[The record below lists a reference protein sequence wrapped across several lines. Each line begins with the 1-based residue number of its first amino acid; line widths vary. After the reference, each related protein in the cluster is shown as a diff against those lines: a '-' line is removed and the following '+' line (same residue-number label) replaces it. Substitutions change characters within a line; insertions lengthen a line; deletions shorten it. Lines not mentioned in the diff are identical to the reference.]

1 MICSRTLYNW
11 VWAGLLPIKAI
22 ELPHTLRRKTSKYW
36 NHENK
41 KVFGK
46 SISKRPAAAA
56 LRVEEGHWEGDTV
69 VGKRNGREAVI
80 LTLLEKKTENYL
92 AFHIRSK
99 TSPAVMEAMQILRD
113 EFGDRPPR
121 FLKPLPW
128 TTAASLPTWQRWRN
142 GALKCSTPTRTPP
155 GSGPKTS
162 VTTVCS
168 GPTSQ
173 RARPLRSIVIKMFS
187 LLLMNST
194 AGLKKLGCR
203 TPEELFESFLDAV
216 FAA

>member
-11 VWAGLLPIKAI
+11 VWAGLLPIQAI

-41 KVFGK
+41 KVLGK

-92 AFHIRSK
+92 AFRIRSK

-113 EFGDRPPR
+113 EFGDRSSKVFKTITVDNGSEFADLAKVEEWGTEVFYAHPHTSWERPQNER
-121 FLKPLPW
+121 HNGLLRAYFPKG
-128 TTAASLPTWQRWRN
+128 ASLEKYRDKDVLSAADELNGRPQKTWLPYSR
-142 GALKCSTPTRTPP
+142 RT
-155 GSGPKTS
+155 
-162 VTTVCS
+162 
-168 GPTSQ
+168 
-173 RARPLRSIVIKMFS
+173 L
-187 LLLMNST
+187 
-194 AGLKKLGCR
+194 
-203 TPEELFESFLDAV
+203 
-216 FAA
+216 

>member
-92 AFHIRSK
+92 AFRIRSK

-113 EFGDRPPR
+113 EFGDRSSKVFKTITVDNGSESADLAKVEEWGTEVFFAHPYTSWERPQNER
-121 FLKPLPW
+121 HNGLLRAYFPKGVSLEKYRDKDVLAAADELNGRPQKTWLPY
-128 TTAASLPTWQRWRN
+128 SR
-142 GALKCSTPTRTPP
+142 RT
-155 GSGPKTS
+155 
-162 VTTVCS
+162 
-168 GPTSQ
+168 
-173 RARPLRSIVIKMFS
+173 L
-187 LLLMNST
+187 
-194 AGLKKLGCR
+194 
-203 TPEELFESFLDAV
+203 
-216 FAA
+216 